1 MSQLDETDK
10 QIAQDEASAPFVLIV
25 DDNIVDQRVAGANIE
40 SGLGW
45 SIAYAG
51 DGNEALAAMAVKLPD
66 VVLTD
71 LQMPNMDG
79 LELVG
84 EIRSTYPSVPVV
96 LMTAFG
102 SEKIAMKALELGAAS
117 YVPKLSLHQDLA
129 ATLEQVVNAAK
140 RRHHSQHLDECLN
153 LAEFHF
159 TVEND
164 PALIPVL
171 IRRFQEYLAAM
182 KLAGRDGDIRV
193 GIAVEEALLNA
204 LFHGNLEVPS
214 ELRLNGDAPFH
225 ALASNRRHQSPYKER
240 KIHVTARITGS
251 EAAFVIRD
259 EGPGFH
265 VSKLP
270 DPTSVQRTDY
280 KSKSGSASTDDYV
293 WDKKSTEKKSSGKSA
308 WWNLGDSDKK

>member
-1 MSQLDETDK
+1 
-10 QIAQDEASAPFVLIV
+10 
-25 DDNIVDQRVAGANIE
+25 
-40 SGLGW
+40 
-45 SIAYAG
+45 
-51 DGNEALAAMAVKLPD
+51 MAVNLPD

-84 EIRSTYPSVPVV
+84 AIRRSYPSVPVV

-117 YVPKLSLHQDLA
+117 YVPKLSLHLDIA
-129 ATLEQVVNAAK
+129 TTLEQVVNAAK
-140 RRHHSQHLDECLN
+140 RRHRIQQLDECLD

-159 TVEND
+159 TIEND

-171 IRRFQEYLAAM
+171 IRRFQEYLAPM
-182 KLAGRDGDIRV
+182 QLAGGGGDIRV

-214 ELRLNGDAPFH
+214 ELRLNGDALFH
-225 ALASNRRHQSPYKER
+225 ALASDRRHQSPYKER

-259 EGPGFH
+259 EGPGFR
-265 VSKLP
+265 VSNLP
-270 DPTSVQRTDY
+270 DPTELENLGKPSGRGVMLMRTFMSEVTFNELGNQVTLI
-280 KSKSGSASTDDYV
+280 KR
-293 WDKKSTEKKSSGKSA
+293 KSA
-308 WWNLGDSDKK
+308 KVSC